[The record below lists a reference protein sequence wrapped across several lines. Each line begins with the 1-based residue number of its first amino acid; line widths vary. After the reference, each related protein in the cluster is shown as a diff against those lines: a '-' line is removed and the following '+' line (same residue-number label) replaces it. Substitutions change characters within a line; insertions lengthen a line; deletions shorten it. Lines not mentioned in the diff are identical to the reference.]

1 MVSHWYPDIYFWTK
15 SSIFHVLIGHSE
27 FFLLPIAFVLLFTGG
42 ACSPYKGWSFDE
54 NLQICSSKVTHV
66 PLCLTFWEHTLTDMK
81 VICLNFVCHSRLC
94 HSFQDDF
101 LRSQQKR
108 ERNLPEKEDLKIVF
122 FGICPHPSLSCPFF
136 FYFKPEFWFR
146 FGQQITLQLHRFF
159 FFPSVCILQNL
170 YRTRYK
176 QSGRLLRTETPARPL
191 PQGTWN

>member
-1 MVSHWYPDIYFWTK
+1 
-15 SSIFHVLIGHSE
+15 
-27 FFLLPIAFVLLFTGG
+27 
-42 ACSPYKGWSFDE
+42 
-54 NLQICSSKVTHV
+54 
-66 PLCLTFWEHTLTDMK
+66 MK

-101 LRSQQKR
+101 LRSQQKG

-159 FFPSVCILQNL
+159 FSPLDVFFKIFIEHAISKAVDSSEL
-170 YRTRYK
+170 
-176 QSGRLLRTETPARPL
+176 RPL
-191 PQGTWN
+191 HGPCHREHETSRRDAV